1 MNGSLQLQNAKKTL
15 YIIISVT
22 LALLITAT
30 AIMSTLMICDSLE
43 PTGSGRHDIED
54 GDDLRDDGDVS
65 TGNNKNYTKRVA
77 LTFDDGPH
85 VTRTKVI
92 VDELAKYDYHATF
105 FVVGNRVDGTAYSG
119 GNAMKYAYDA
129 GNEIAIHGYTH
140 EKHYGYDWE
149 KLGYDPCTEAE
160 YYAELNNTVKA
171 IQKYIPDYKP
181 TLMRPIGGSITAERA
196 DECDYSIILWNV
208 DSFDW
213 QHWYSDST
221 AEGSQEK
228 RDTIINNVMSKV
240 TDGSIILMHD
250 IRQSTVDA
258 SIEIIRRLHEEGYE
272 IVTVSELIGNELK
285 PGTIYSKGTPY
296 KKEGD

>member
-1 MNGSLQLQNAKKTL
+1 MNESLQLQNAKKTL

-30 AIMSTLMICDSLE
+30 AIMSVLMICDSLD
-43 PTGSGRHDIED
+43 PTDSGRHDTED
-54 GDDLRDDGDVS
+54 GNDLRNDGDIS
-65 TGNNKNYTKRVA
+65 TGNNKNYTRRVA

-85 VTRTKVI
+85 VTRTKAI
-92 VDELAKYDYHATF
+92 VDELAKYGYHATF

-129 GNEIAIHGYTH
+129 GNEIGIHGYTH
-140 EKHYGYDWE
+140 TKHYGYDWE
-149 KLGYDPCTEAE
+149 KLGYAPSTEAE

-171 IQKYIPDYKP
+171 IQKYIPDYKIK
-181 TLMRPIGGSITAERA
+181 LMRPIGGSITAERA
-196 DECDYSIILWNV
+196 EACEYSVIKWNI
-208 DSFDW
+208 DSLDW
-213 QHWYSDST
+213 SNQYSDSSS
-221 AEGSQEK
+221 EGAKEK

-240 TDGSIILMHD
+240 SDGSIILMHD
-250 IRQSTVDA
+250 IYQSTLDA
-258 SIEIIRRLHEEGYE
+258 AIEIIHRLHEEGYD
-272 IVTVSELIGNELK
+272 IVTISELIGDELK

>member
-1 MNGSLQLQNAKKTL
+1 MRNPKKIL
-15 YIIISVT
+15 YIIISIT
-22 LALLITAT
+22 LC
-30 AIMSTLMICDSLE
+30 LMIMATTAMSVSMYCDSLDQ
-43 PTGSGRHDIED
+43 TGSGKQND
-54 GDDLRDDGDVS
+54 GSDSNIPSDEHNNG
-65 TGNNKNYTKRVA
+65 GNKTYTKRVA

-85 VTRTKVI
+85 VTRTKAI
-92 VDELAKYDYHATF
+92 VDELNKYGYHATF
-105 FVVGNRVDGTAYSG
+105 FVVGNRVDGTEYSG
-119 GNAMKYAYDA
+119 GAAMKYAYDA

-140 EKHYGYDWE
+140 AKHYGYDWE
-149 KLGYDPCTEAE
+149 KLGYDPWTEAE

-196 DECDYSIILWNV
+196 DECDYSVILWDV

-285 PGTIYSKGTPY
+285 PGTIYSKGLPY
-296 KKEGD
+296 KKED

>member
-30 AIMSTLMICDSLE
+30 AIMSALMICDSLE
-43 PTGSGRHDIED
+43 PTNSGRHDTED
-54 GDDLRDDGDVS
+54 GDLRDDGDVS

-85 VTRTKVI
+85 VTRTKAI
-92 VDELAKYDYHATF
+92 VDELNKYGYRATF
-105 FVVGNRVDGTAYSG
+105 FVVGNRVDGTAYNG

-140 EKHYGYDWE
+140 SIYYNSCSD
-149 KLGYDPCTEAE
+149 TE
-160 YYAELNNTVKA
+160 YYYELNNTVKA
-171 IQKYIPDYKP
+171 IQKYIPDYQVK
-181 TLMRPIGGSITAERA
+181 LMRPIGGAITAERVE
-196 DECDYSIILWNV
+196 ECDYSVIMWNV
-208 DSFDW
+208 DSLDW
-213 QHWYSDST
+213 KYKYSDST
-221 AEGSQEK
+221 AEGSAEK
-228 RDTIINNVMSKV
+228 LDTIVNTVMSQV
-240 TDGSIILMHD
+240 SDGSIILFHD
-250 IRQSTVDA
+250 IYQSTLDA
-258 SIEIIRRLHEEGYE
+258 TIEVIRRLHEEGYE